1 LVTAKK
7 GPPITVNAAKCAGCL
22 ICELRCSLRF
32 EKVFNPSKSKIIVL
46 KLVGQQSEH
55 SITFASECDN
65 CGICARYCF
74 YGALTQE
81 QKKGVH

>member
-1 LVTAKK
+1 VVKTKK

-32 EKVFNPSKSKIIVL
+32 EKAFNTSKAKVMIR
-46 KLVGQQSEH
+46 KLVGQESEH
-55 SITFASECDN
+55 SIAFAVDCDN

-81 QKKGVH
+81 QKTGGN